1 MELKFDECFLL
12 FWRVITMT
20 TILATARGLS
30 AGRAAAAGGWRR
42 WNSGSSARA
51 EQNQRV
57 LLYLASIGVGAVG
70 MSYAAV
76 PLYKAFCQR
85 YGFGGD
91 TGKAVDPEQA
101 AKMRPVK
108 DGRQLKIT
116 FNADT
121 SDMMPWKFRPTTRE
135 VRVVPGETA
144 LAFYKAS
151 NPTDKTVTGVST
163 YNITP
168 YKAGVYFNK
177 IQCFC
182 FEEQR
187 LKAREEVDMPVFF
200 YIDPAFMEDPQMTDV
215 THVTLS
221 YTFFKT
227 DGWEDEEDELAVAPA
242 KKMQPQQPTAI
253 TA

>member
-1 MELKFDECFLL
+1 MSSSLFLAPS
-12 FWRVITMT
+12 R
-20 TILATARGLS
+20 ARLPVHS
-30 AGRAAAAGGWRR
+30 WRR
-42 WNSGSSARA
+42 WNTGGGGASSSRA

-57 LLYLASIGVGAVG
+57 LLYLASVGVGAVG

-91 TGKAVDPEQA
+91 TGRAADPEQA

-108 DGRQLKIT
+108 DGRQIKIT

-144 LAFYKAS
+144 LAFYKAN
-151 NPTDKTVTGVST
+151 NPTEKTVTGVST

-187 LKAREEVDMPVFF
+187 LKAKEEVEELFNKGTEVDAEMVAAMVEKKENANSRSRSAGPLRSGAAEPESRAA
-200 YIDPAFMEDPQMTDV
+200 DDV
-215 THVTLS
+215 
-221 YTFFKT
+221 
-227 DGWEDEEDELAVAPA
+227 GAG
-242 KKMQPQQPTAI
+242 Q
-253 TA
+253 